1 MCTYIF
7 RHIFGIKIIAF
18 QFNLDAQA
26 NCLICLL
33 NAKWQMDGK
42 LLLYYPTIYKRK
54 KREIV

>member
-26 NCLICLL
+26 NRLICLL

-42 LLLYYPTIYKRK
+42 LLLYYPTIYKLK
-54 KREIV
+54 KEK